1 MLRPY
6 RFLQCEKDSTMNKG
20 TRFFNCDLQVHT
32 PRDINWS
39 GSKPVTDA
47 DRNIYAERFVLACR
61 EKGVNAVAITD
72 HHDLAFF
79 SYIKGAANNEVDD
92 SGQPIIDS
100 KKLVVFPG
108 IELTFSNPPCQAL
121 LILDADFPEE
131 QFTRELHKLSLDQ
144 NPVDEASTKQTV
156 AIPSDVVNGLK
167 DLHIKLNSVDV
178 LKGKYIILPHTAR
191 GHKGILRRDL
201 YEHYVKM
208 PCVSGY
214 IDGSIPDNQGLKN
227 IINGKDKNYGFKSI
241 AVFQTSDNRKDTFED
256 LGTATTW
263 VKWATPTAEA
273 LRQASLAKESRMS
286 LIEPSLPQIF
296 ISKLS
301 VTNSKFLGRVEL
313 ELNQQYNAFI
323 GGRGTGKSTLL
334 EYLRWGLCDQ
344 ILGLGKYETES
355 EIQKRR
361 QVLIDKTLVPFS
373 GEVRITASVNGIEHF
388 VKRNSVTKEIQLKI
402 GNNDFEKVTEEE
414 VRRLIP
420 IQAYSQKQLSSV
432 GVRTDELKRFIQ
444 QPITNELNNIAF
456 NLREVSKNLK
466 NAYRNLVRKKE
477 IQSEIEELKLQH
489 KSVGDQVQN
498 LRKSLKGLTDDDKK
512 IIENKELFENQKTFI
527 QESNNEINIFKRKFE
542 TLKESLSE
550 YPSKIEEKSDYL
562 NKELLDEIQK
572 EKDQIFEKIKS
583 SISEILKL
591 FSSEQLGNYNSSVEK
606 WEKLKESFDTSYIQI
621 KDKTSANENIIKEI
635 NQLENRSRELTDSIN
650 ERISRIKELGNPETI
665 FIQEKGKWYDLHQSK
680 IELLNAQASNFTD
693 LSQGIIKAEIT
704 RSINIGEIKELVTN
718 SFSGTRI
725 NKEKIDNFCDSI
737 KDSESPLD
745 TWKIIL
751 EELKSLAEYKI
762 LEDKPIE
769 LPETPLLTENG
780 LNETNIKRIVE
791 LFTPENWLAMMT
803 QEIEFEPHFFYLSGN
818 EMQDEIPFSEAS
830 AGQQATALLSV
841 LLNQEG
847 NPLLIDQPEDDI
859 DNRAINDIIENIWK
873 AKNRRQLIFTSHNA
887 NLVVNGDAE
896 LVVCCDYKE
905 SSQQTQGGIKYEGAI
920 DNTEIRNE
928 ITSIMEGGEKAFKL
942 RKEKY
947 GF

>member
-1 MLRPY
+1 
-6 RFLQCEKDSTMNKG
+6 MNKG
-20 TRFFNCDLQVHT
+20 TRFYNCDFQVHT

-39 GSKPVTDA
+39 GPKPVSDA
-47 DRNIYAERFVLACR
+47 DRSAYAERFVLACR
-61 EKGVNAVAITD
+61 QKGVNAVAITD

-79 SYIKGAANNEVDD
+79 PYIKAAANNEVDD

-108 IELTFSNPPCQAL
+108 IELTLSNPPCQAL
-121 LILDADFPEE
+121 LILDANFPED
-131 QFTRELHKLSLDQ
+131 QLIRVLHKLSLEP
-144 NPVDEASTKQTV
+144 NPVAEASTKQTV

-167 DLHIKLNSVDV
+167 DLHIKLDSIDV

-214 IDGSIPDNQGLKN
+214 LDGAIPDDQGLKN
-227 IINGKDKNYGFKSI
+227 IINGKDRNYGFKSI

-286 LIEPSLPQIF
+286 LVEPSLPQIF

-301 VTNSKFLGRVEL
+301 LTNSKFLGRVEL

-373 GEVRITASVNGIEHF
+373 GEVRITASVNGIEHI

-402 GNNDFEKVTEEE
+402 GNDDFEKVTEEE

-466 NAYRNLVRKKE
+466 NAYGNLVRKKE
-477 IQSEIEELKLQH
+477 IQSEIDELKLQH
-489 KSVGDQVQN
+489 KSIGEQVQN
-498 LRKSLKGLTDDDKK
+498 LRKSLKGLTSDDKK
-512 IIENKELFENQKTFI
+512 IIENKELFENEQTFI
-527 QESNNEINIFKRKFE
+527 QESNNEIELFKQKFE
-542 TLKESLSE
+542 TLAESLSE
-550 YPSKIEEKSDYL
+550 YPAKIEENTKIL
-562 NKELLDEIQK
+562 NNEVLSEIQS
-572 EKDQIFEKIKS
+572 EKDQIFDKIKS
-583 SISEILKL
+583 SLSEILKL
-591 FSSEQLGNYNSSVEK
+591 FSSEQLEGYNASIDK
-606 WEKLKESFDTSYIQI
+606 WNELKKSFDASYGQI
-621 KDKTSANENIIKEI
+621 KEKASTNESIIKEI
-635 NQLENRSRELTDSIN
+635 NQLETRLRELTDSIN
-650 ERISRIKELGNPETI
+650 ERISRIKELGNPESV
-665 FIQEKGKWYDLHQSK
+665 FIQEKEKWYALHQNK
-680 IELLNAQASNFTD
+680 IDLLNTQASIFTT
-693 LSQGIIKAEIT
+693 LSQGIIKAEVT
-704 RSINIGEIKELVTN
+704 RSINIEEIQELIIT
-718 SFSGTRI
+718 SFTGTRI
-725 NKEKIDNFCDSI
+725 SKDKIDNLCNKI
-737 KDSESPLD
+737 KDSGSPLES
-745 TWKIIL
+745 WKIAL

-769 LPETPLLTENG
+769 LPETPLLADIG
-780 LNETNIKRIVE
+780 LNETNIQRIVE
-791 LFTPENWLAMMT
+791 LFTPDKWLAMVT
-803 QEIEFEPHFFYLSGN
+803 QEIEFEPHFFYSTGN
-818 EMQDEIPFSEAS
+818 EMQDVIPFSEAS

-873 AKNRRQLIFTSHNA
+873 AKNKRQLIFTSHNA

-905 SSQQTQGGIKYEGAI
+905 SSQQTQGEIKHEGAI
-920 DNTEIRNE
+920 DNPEIKKE
-928 ITSIMEGGEKAFKL
+928 ITLIMEGGEKAFKL

>member
-1 MLRPY
+1 
-6 RFLQCEKDSTMNKG
+6 MNKG
-20 TRFFNCDLQVHT
+20 TRFYNCDFQVHT

-39 GSKPVTDA
+39 GPKPVTDA
-47 DRNIYAERFVLACR
+47 DRNAYAERFVLACR

-79 SYIKGAANNEVDD
+79 SYIKAAANNEVDD

-108 IELTFSNPPCQAL
+108 IELTLSNPPCQAL
-121 LILDADFPEE
+121 LILDASFPED
-131 QFTRELHKLSLDQ
+131 QLIRVLHKLSLEP
-144 NPVDEASTKQTV
+144 NPVAEASTKQTV

-167 DLHIKLNSVDV
+167 DLHVKLDSIDV

-214 IDGSIPDNQGLKN
+214 LDGAIPDDQGLKN
-227 IINGKDKNYGFKSI
+227 IINGKDRNYGFKSI

-361 QVLIDKTLVPFS
+361 QILIEKTLVPFS
-373 GEVRITASVNGIEHF
+373 GEVRITASVNGIEHI

-402 GNNDFEKVTEEE
+402 GNDDFEKVTEEE

-466 NAYRNLVRKKE
+466 NAYGNLVRKKE
-477 IQSEIEELKLQH
+477 IQSEIDELKLQH
-489 KSVGDQVQN
+489 KSVGEQVQN

-512 IIENKELFENQKTFI
+512 IIENKELFENEQTFI
-527 QESNNEINIFKRKFE
+527 QESKNEIDLFKQKFE
-542 TLKESLSE
+542 TLGESLSE
-550 YPSKIEEKSDYL
+550 YPSKIEEDANIL
-562 NKELLDEIQK
+562 NSEILSEIHK

-583 SISEILKL
+583 GLSEILKL
-591 FSSEQLGNYNSSVEK
+591 FSEEQLAGYKASIDK
-606 WEKLKESFDTSYIQI
+606 WKELKKSFDASYGQI
-621 KDKTSANENIIKEI
+621 KEKASTNESIIKEI
-635 NQLENRSRELTDSIN
+635 NQLENRLRELTDSIN
-650 ERISRIKELGNPETI
+650 ERISRIKELGNPETV
-665 FIQEKGKWYDLHQSK
+665 FIEEKEKWYALHQNK
-680 IELLNAQASNFTD
+680 IDLLNTQASNFTT
-693 LSQGIIKAEIT
+693 LSQGIIKAEVT
-704 RSINIGEIKELVTN
+704 RSINIEEIQELIIN
-718 SFSGTRI
+718 SLTGTRI
-725 NKEKIDNFCDSI
+725 SKDKIDNLCSKI
-737 KDSESPLD
+737 KDSESPLES
-745 TWKIIL
+745 WKIAL

-769 LPETPLLTENG
+769 LPETPFLTDIG
-780 LNETNIKRIVE
+780 LNETNIQRIVE
-791 LFTPENWLAMMT
+791 LFSPDKWLAMVT
-803 QEIEFEPHFFYLSGN
+803 QEIEFEPHFFYSTGN
-818 EMQDEIPFSEAS
+818 EMQDVIPFSEAS

-873 AKNRRQLIFTSHNA
+873 AKNKRQLIFTSHNA

-905 SSQQTQGGIKYEGAI
+905 SSQQTQGEIKHEGAI
-920 DNTEIRNE
+920 DNPEIKKE
-928 ITSIMEGGEKAFKL
+928 ITLIMEGGEKAFKL

>member
-1 MLRPY
+1 
-6 RFLQCEKDSTMNKG
+6 MNKG
-20 TRFFNCDLQVHT
+20 TRFYNCDFQVHT

-39 GSKPVTDA
+39 GPKPVTDA
-47 DRNIYAERFVLACR
+47 DRNAYAERFVLACR

-79 SYIKGAANNEVDD
+79 SYIKAAANNEVDD

-108 IELTFSNPPCQAL
+108 IELTLSNPPCQAL
-121 LILDADFPEE
+121 LILDANFPED
-131 QFTRELHKLSLDQ
+131 QLIRVLHKLSLEP
-144 NPVDEASTKQTV
+144 NPVAEASTKQTV

-167 DLHIKLNSVDV
+167 DLHVKLDSIDV

-214 IDGSIPDNQGLKN
+214 LDGAIPDDQGLKN
-227 IINGKDKNYGFKSI
+227 IINGKDRNYGFKSI

-301 VTNSKFLGRVEL
+301 VTNSKFLGRIEL

-344 ILGLGKYETES
+344 ILGSGKYETES

-373 GEVRITASVNGIEHF
+373 GEVRITASVNGIEHI

-402 GNNDFEKVTEEE
+402 GNDDFEKVTEEE

-466 NAYRNLVRKKE
+466 NAYGNLVRKKE
-477 IQSEIEELKLQH
+477 IQSEIDELKLQH
-489 KSVGDQVQN
+489 KSVGEQVQN

-512 IIENKELFENQKTFI
+512 IIENKELFENEQTFI
-527 QESNNEINIFKRKFE
+527 QESNNEIDLFKQKFE
-542 TLKESLSE
+542 TLGESLSE
-550 YPSKIEEKSDYL
+550 YPSKIEEDANIL
-562 NKELLDEIQK
+562 NSEILSEIQK

-583 SISEILKL
+583 SLSEILKL
-591 FSSEQLGNYNSSVEK
+591 FSAEQLAGYKTSIDK
-606 WEKLKESFDTSYIQI
+606 WKELKKSFDASYGQI
-621 KDKTSANENIIKEI
+621 KEKASTNESIIKEI
-635 NQLENRSRELTDSIN
+635 NQLEIRLRELTDSIN
-650 ERISRIKELGNPETI
+650 ERISRIKELGNPETV
-665 FIQEKGKWYDLHQSK
+665 FIEEKEKWYALHQNK
-680 IELLNAQASNFTD
+680 IDLLNTQASNFTT
-693 LSQGIIKAEIT
+693 LSQGIIKAEVT
-704 RSINIGEIKELVTN
+704 RSINIEEIQELIIN
-718 SFSGTRI
+718 SLTGTRI
-725 NKEKIDNFCDSI
+725 SKDKIDNLCSKI
-737 KDSESPLD
+737 MDSESPLES
-745 TWKIIL
+745 WKIAL

-769 LPETPLLTENG
+769 LPETPFLTDIG
-780 LNETNIKRIVE
+780 LNETNIQRIVE
-791 LFTPENWLAMMT
+791 LFSPDKWLAMVT
-803 QEIEFEPHFFYLSGN
+803 QEIEFEPHFFYSTGN
-818 EMQDEIPFSEAS
+818 EMQDVIPFSEAS

-859 DNRAINDIIENIWK
+859 DNRAINEIIENIWK
-873 AKNRRQLIFTSHNA
+873 AKNKRQLIFTSHNA

-905 SSQQTQGGIKYEGAI
+905 SSQQTQGEIKHEGAI
-920 DNTEIRNE
+920 DNPEIKNE
-928 ITSIMEGGEKAFKL
+928 ITLIMEGGEKAFKL

>member
-1 MLRPY
+1 
-6 RFLQCEKDSTMNKG
+6 MNKG
-20 TRFFNCDLQVHT
+20 TRYYNCDFQVHT

-39 GSKPVTDA
+39 GPKPVSDA
-47 DRNIYAERFVLACR
+47 DRISYAERFVLACR

-79 SYIKGAANNEVDD
+79 PFIKAAAQNEVDD
-92 SGQPIIDS
+92 NGQPVADS
-100 KKLVVFPG
+100 DKLVVFPG
-108 IELTFSNPPCQAL
+108 IELTLSNPPCQAL
-121 LILDADFPEE
+121 LILDANFPED
-131 QFTRELHKLSLDQ
+131 QLLRVLHKLSIEP
-144 NPVDEASTKQTV
+144 NPITEPSTIQTV
-156 AIPSDVVNGLK
+156 PIPEEVINGLQ
-167 DLHIKLNSVDV
+167 DLHKKLDSVDI
-178 LKGKYIILPHTAR
+178 LKGKYIVLPHTGR
-191 GHKGILRRDL
+191 GHKGILRRDF
-201 YEHYVKM
+201 YEYYKKM

-214 IDGSIPDNQGLKN
+214 LDGEIPDNEGFKN
-227 IINGKDKNYGFKSI
+227 IINGKDRNYGFKSI

-273 LRQASLAKESRMS
+273 LRQASLAKESRLS

-344 ILGLGKYETES
+344 IVGAGRYESES
-355 EIQKRR
+355 EIQRRR
-361 QVLIDKTLVPFS
+361 QVLIDKTLVPYS
-373 GEVRITASVNGIEHF
+373 GEARITASVNGIEHI

-444 QPITNELNNIAF
+444 QPITHELNNIAF

-466 NAYRNLVRKKE
+466 SAYSNLVRKKE
-477 IQSEIEELKLQH
+477 IQSEIDELKLQQ
-489 KSVGDQVQN
+489 KSVSEQVQN

-512 IIENKELFENQKTFI
+512 IIENKELFENEQTFI
-527 QESNNEINIFKRKFE
+527 QESNNEIDLFKEKFE
-542 TLKESLSE
+542 ELSESLKDYPAKIDQDTKILNDQILSEIQNKKEQLFKNITSSLSE
-550 YPSKIEEKSDYL
+550 
-562 NKELLDEIQK
+562 IQ
-572 EKDQIFEKIKS
+572 
-583 SISEILKL
+583 KL
-591 FSSEQLGNYNSSVEK
+591 FSEEQLSGYNTSIGK
-606 WEKLKESFDTSYIQI
+606 WQELKRSFDASYAQI
-621 KDKTSANENIIKEI
+621 KEKASTNESIIKEI
-635 NQLENRSRELTDSIN
+635 NLLEARLRELTDSIN
-650 ERISRIKELGNPETI
+650 DRISRIKELGNPEST
-665 FIQEKGKWYDLHQSK
+665 FNEEKEKWYELHQQK
-680 IELLNAQASNFTD
+680 IDLLNTQASNFTT
-693 LSQGIIKAEIT
+693 LSKGIIKAEVT
-704 RSINIGEIKELVTN
+704 RSINIDEIQELIVN
-718 SFSGTRI
+718 SFTGTRI
-725 NKEKIDNFCDSI
+725 SKDKIDNLCVKI
-737 KDSESPLD
+737 KESESPLES
-745 TWKIIL
+745 WKTAL

-769 LPETPLLTENG
+769 LPETPLLTEIG
-780 LNETNIKRIVE
+780 LNEINKQRIVE
-791 LFTPENWLAMMT
+791 LFSPDNWLSMLT
-803 QEIEFEPHFFYLSGN
+803 QEIEFEPHFFYSTGN
-818 EMQDEIPFSEAS
+818 DMQDVIPFSEAS

-847 NPLLIDQPEDDI
+847 TPLLIDQPEDDI
-859 DNRAINDIIENIWK
+859 DNRAINDIIQSIWK
-873 AKNRRQLIFTSHNA
+873 AKNKRQLIFTSHNA

-905 SSQQTQGGIKYEGAI
+905 SSQQTQGEVKYEGAI
-920 DNTEIRNE
+920 DNPEIKKE
-928 ITSIMEGGEKAFKL
+928 ITLIMEGGEKAFKL

>member
-1 MLRPY
+1 
-6 RFLQCEKDSTMNKG
+6 MNKG
-20 TRFFNCDLQVHT
+20 TRFYNCDFQVHT
-32 PRDINWS
+32 PRDIQWS
-39 GSKPVTDA
+39 GPKPISEA
-47 DRNIYAERFVLACR
+47 DRNAYAERFVLACR

-79 SYIKGAANNEVDD
+79 PFIKAAANNEVDD
-92 SGQPIIDS
+92 NGQPISDNE
-100 KKLVVFPG
+100 KLIVFPG
-108 IELTFSNPPCQAL
+108 IELTLSNPPCQAL
-121 LILDADFPEE
+121 IILDANFPED
-131 QFTRELHKLSLDQ
+131 QLLRVLHKLSIEP
-144 NPVDEASTKQTV
+144 NPITEPSTIQTV
-156 AIPSDVVNGLK
+156 PIPEEVINGLK
-167 DLHIKLNSVDV
+167 DLHKKLDSLDV
-178 LKGKYIILPHTAR
+178 LKGKYIVLPHTGR
-191 GHKGILRRDL
+191 GHKGILRRDF
-201 YEHYVKM
+201 YEYYKKM

-214 IDGSIPDNQGLKN
+214 LDGEIPDNEGFKN
-227 IINGKDKNYGFKSI
+227 IINGKDRNYGFKSI

-273 LRQASLAKESRMS
+273 LRQASLAKESRLS

-301 VTNSKFLGRVEL
+301 VTNSKFSGRVEL

-344 ILGLGKYETES
+344 IIGVGRYESES

-361 QVLIDKTLVPFS
+361 QVLIDKTLVPYS
-373 GEVRITASVNGIEHF
+373 GEVRITASVNGIEHI

-466 NAYRNLVRKKE
+466 SAYSNLVRKKE
-477 IQSEIEELKLQH
+477 IQSEIDELKLQQ
-489 KSVGDQVQN
+489 KSVSEQVQN

-512 IIENKELFENQKTFI
+512 IIENKELFENEQTFI
-527 QESNNEINIFKRKFE
+527 QESNNEIDLFKQKFE
-542 TLKESLSE
+542 AISESLKD
-550 YPSKIEEKSDYL
+550 YPSKVDQETKIL
-562 NKELLDEIQK
+562 NGEILSEIQTEK
-572 EKDQIFEKIKS
+572 EQLFEKIKAS
-583 SISEILKL
+583 LSEIQGL
-591 FSSEQLGNYNSSVEK
+591 FSKEQLSGYNISIAK
-606 WEKLKESFDTSYIQI
+606 WWELKKTFDASYAQI
-621 KDKTSANENIIKEI
+621 KEKASANESIIKEI
-635 NQLENRSRELTDSIN
+635 SLLEARLRELTDSIN
-650 ERISRIKELGNPETI
+650 DRISKIKEIGNPESA
-665 FIQEKGKWYDLHQSK
+665 FNKQKEKWYELHQQK
-680 IELLNAQASNFTD
+680 INLLNTQASNFTT
-693 LSQGIIKAEIT
+693 LSKGIIKAEVT
-704 RSINIGEIKELVTN
+704 RSINIEEIQQLLVN
-718 SFSGTRI
+718 SFTGTRI
-725 NKEKIDNFCDSI
+725 SKDKIDSLCAKI
-737 KDSESPLD
+737 KESESPLES
-745 TWKIIL
+745 WKATL

-769 LPETPLLTENG
+769 LPETFSLTEIG
-780 LNETNIKRIVE
+780 FNETNKQRIVE
-791 LFTPENWLAMMT
+791 LFSPENWLSMLT
-803 QEIEFEPHFFYLSGN
+803 QEIEFEPHFFYSTGN
-818 EMQDEIPFSEAS
+818 EMQDVIPFSEAS

-847 NPLLIDQPEDDI
+847 SPLLIDQPEDDI
-859 DNRAINDIIENIWK
+859 DNRAINDIIESIWK
-873 AKNRRQLIFTSHNA
+873 AKNKRQLIFTSHNA

-905 SSQQTQGGIKYEGAI
+905 SSQQTQGEVKYEGAI
-920 DNTEIRNE
+920 DNQEIKKE
-928 ITSIMEGGEKAFKL
+928 ITLIMEGGEKAFKL

>member
-1 MLRPY
+1 
-6 RFLQCEKDSTMNKG
+6 MNKG
-20 TRFFNCDLQVHT
+20 TRFYNCDFQVHT

-39 GSKPVTDA
+39 GPKPVSDV
-47 DRNIYAERFVLACR
+47 DRNAYAERFVLACR
-61 EKGVNAVAITD
+61 EKSVNAVAITD

-79 SYIKGAANNEVDD
+79 PYIKAAANNEVDN

-100 KKLVVFPG
+100 NKLVVFPG
-108 IELTFSNPPCQAL
+108 IELTLSNPPCQAL
-121 LILDADFPEE
+121 LILDANFPED
-131 QFTRELHKLSLDQ
+131 QLLRVLHKLSIEP
-144 NPVDEASTKQTV
+144 NPITEPSTIETV
-156 AIPSDVVNGLK
+156 PISSEVVNGLK
-167 DLHIKLNSVDV
+167 DLHSKLDSIDI
-178 LKGKYIILPHTAR
+178 LKGKYIILPHTGR
-191 GHKGILRRDL
+191 GHKGILRRDF
-201 YEHYVKM
+201 YEYYKKM

-214 IDGSIPDNQGLKN
+214 LDGAIPNDQGLKN
-227 IINGKDKNYGFKSI
+227 IINGEDRNYGFKSI

-301 VTNSKFLGRVEL
+301 VTNSKFMGRVEL

-344 ILGLGKYETES
+344 ILGIGKYETES

-373 GEVRITASVNGIEHF
+373 GEVRITASVNGIEHI

-402 GNNDFEKVTEEE
+402 GNDDFEKVTEEE

-420 IQAYSQKQLSSV
+420 IQAYSQKQLSRV

-466 NAYRNLVRKKE
+466 NAYSNLVRKKE
-477 IQSEIEELKLQH
+477 IQSEIDELKLQH
-489 KSVGDQVQN
+489 KSVGEQVQN
-498 LRKSLKGLTDDDKK
+498 LRKSLKGLTDEDKK
-512 IIENKELFENQKTFI
+512 IIENKELFENEQTFI
-527 QESNNEINIFKRKFE
+527 QESNNEIDLFKQKFE
-542 TLKESLSE
+542 TLGESLSE
-550 YPSKIEEKSDYL
+550 YPSKIQEDANIL
-562 NKELLDEIQK
+562 NSEILSEIQK
-572 EKDQIFEKIKS
+572 EKEQIFEQIKS
-583 SISEILKL
+583 RLAEILKL
-591 FSSEQLGNYNSSVEK
+591 FSADKLAGYNDSIDK
-606 WEKLKESFDTSYIQI
+606 WKEIKKSFDASYGQI
-621 KDKTSANENIIKEI
+621 KEKASANESIIKEI
-635 NQLENRSRELTDSIN
+635 NQLEARLRELTDSIN
-650 ERISRIKELGNPETI
+650 ERISRIKELGNPETV
-665 FIQEKGKWYDLHQSK
+665 FMEEKEKWYALHQNK
-680 IELLNAQASNFTD
+680 IDLLNTQASNFTI
-693 LSQGIIKAEIT
+693 LSQGIIKAEVT
-704 RSINIGEIKELVTN
+704 RSINIEEIQELIVN
-718 SFSGTRI
+718 SFTGTRI
-725 NKEKIDNFCDSI
+725 SKDKIDNLCKKI
-737 KDSESPLD
+737 KDSESPLES
-745 TWKIIL
+745 WKMAL

-769 LPETPLLTENG
+769 LPETPLLTDIG
-780 LNETNIKRIVE
+780 LNETNIQRIVE
-791 LFTPENWLAMMT
+791 LFSPDKWLAMVT
-803 QEIEFEPHFFYLSGN
+803 QEIEFEPHFFYSTGN
-818 EMQDEIPFSEAS
+818 EMQDVIPFSEAS

-873 AKNRRQLIFTSHNA
+873 AKNKRQLIFTSHNA

-905 SSQQTQGGIKYEGAI
+905 SSQQTQGEIKYEGAI
-920 DNTEIRNE
+920 DNPEIKKE
-928 ITSIMEGGEKAFKL
+928 ITLIMEGGEKAFKL

>member
-1 MLRPY
+1 
-6 RFLQCEKDSTMNKG
+6 MNKG
-20 TRFFNCDLQVHT
+20 TRFYNCDFQVHS

-39 GSKPVTDA
+39 GPKPVSDE
-47 DRNIYAERFVLACR
+47 DRNAYAERFVLACR

-79 SYIKGAANNEVDD
+79 PYIKAAANNEVDNN
-92 SGQPIIDS
+92 GQPIIDRE
-100 KKLVVFPG
+100 KLVVFPG
-108 IELTFSNPPCQAL
+108 IELTISNPPCQAL
-121 LILDADFPEE
+121 LILDANFPED
-131 QFTRELHKLSLDQ
+131 QLLRVLHKLSIEP
-144 NPVDEASTKQTV
+144 NPLSEPSTTQTV
-156 AIPSDVVNGLK
+156 PIPSDVVNGFR
-167 DLHIKLNSVDV
+167 DLYAKLDSIDI
-178 LKGKYIILPHTAR
+178 LKGKYIILPHTGR
-191 GHKGILRRDL
+191 GHKGVLRRDF
-201 YEHYVKM
+201 YEHYIKM

-214 IDGSIPDNQGLKN
+214 LDGAIPDDQGLKN
-227 IINGKDKNYGFKSI
+227 IINGKDRNYGFKSI

-286 LIEPSLPQIF
+286 LVEPGLPQIF

-344 ILGLGKYETES
+344 ILGVGNYETES

-361 QVLIDKTLVPFS
+361 QVLIAKTLVPFS
-373 GEVRITASVNGIEHF
+373 GEVRINASVNGIEHI

-402 GNNDFEKVTEEE
+402 GSNDFDKVTEEE

-444 QPITNELNNIAF
+444 QPIINELNNIAF

-466 NAYRNLVRKKE
+466 NAYGNLVRKKE

-489 KSVGDQVQN
+489 KSVGEQVQN
-498 LRKSLKGLTDDDKK
+498 LRKSLKGLTEEDKK
-512 IIENKELFENQKTFI
+512 IIENKELFENEQTFI
-527 QESNNEINIFKRKFE
+527 QESNNEISLFKEKFE
-542 TLKESLSE
+542 ALTESLID
-550 YPSKIEEKSDYL
+550 YPSQIEEETKILNSEILSEIQNEKVQIFQNIKSRL
-562 NKELLDEIQK
+562 SEIQK
-572 EKDQIFEKIKS
+572 
-583 SISEILKL
+583 L
-591 FSSEQLGNYNSSVEK
+591 FSEEQLSPYNTSIGK
-606 WEKLKESFDTSYIQI
+606 WKELKKAFDASYSQI
-621 KDKTSANENIIKEI
+621 KEKASANESIIKEI
-635 NQLENRSRELTDSIN
+635 NQLEIRLRELTDSIN
-650 ERISRIKELGNPETI
+650 DRLSRIKELGNPESI
-665 FIQEKGKWYDLHQSK
+665 FIEEKEKWYALHQNK
-680 IELLNAQASNFTD
+680 IDLLNSQASNFTT
-693 LSQGIIKAEIT
+693 LSKGIIKAEVT
-704 RSINIGEIKELVTN
+704 RSINIEEIQETIIN
-718 SFSGTRI
+718 SFTGTRI
-725 NKEKIDNFCDSI
+725 SKEKIDNLCNKI
-737 KDSESPLD
+737 KESESPLES
-745 TWKIIL
+745 WKSAL
-751 EELKSLAEYKI
+751 EELKALAEHKI
-762 LEDKPIE
+762 LEDKPLE
-769 LPETPLLTENG
+769 LPETPMLTEAG
-780 LNETNIKRIVE
+780 LNDVNIQRIVE
-791 LFTPENWLAMMT
+791 LFSPENWLAMVT
-803 QEIEFEPHFFYLSGN
+803 QEIEFEPHFFYSTGN
-818 EMQDEIPFSEAS
+818 EMQDTIPFSEAS

-859 DNRAINDIIENIWK
+859 DNRAINDIIQNIWK
-873 AKNRRQLIFTSHNA
+873 AKNKRQLIFTSHNA

-905 SSQQTQGGIKYEGAI
+905 SSQQTQGEIKYEGAI
-920 DNTEIRNE
+920 DNPEIKKE
-928 ITSIMEGGEKAFKL
+928 ITLIMEGGEKAFKL

>member
-1 MLRPY
+1 
-6 RFLQCEKDSTMNKG
+6 MNKG
-20 TRFFNCDLQVHT
+20 TRFYNCDFQVHT

-39 GSKPVTDA
+39 GPKPVTDA
-47 DRNIYAERFVLACR
+47 DRNSYAERFVLACR
-61 EKGVNAVAITD
+61 EKSVNAVAITD

-79 SYIKGAANNEVDD
+79 PYIKAAANNEVDD

-108 IELTFSNPPCQAL
+108 IELTLSNPPCQAL
-121 LILDADFPEE
+121 LILDANFPED
-131 QFTRELHKLSLDQ
+131 QLIRVLHKLSLEP
-144 NPVDEASTKQTV
+144 NPVAEASTKQSV

-167 DLHIKLNSVDV
+167 DLHVKLDSIDV

-191 GHKGILRRDL
+191 GHKGVLRRDL

-214 IDGSIPDNQGLKN
+214 LDGEIPNDQGLKN
-227 IINGKDKNYGFKSI
+227 IINGKDRNYGFKSI

-301 VTNSKFLGRVEL
+301 VTNSKFLGRIEL

-373 GEVRITASVNGIEHF
+373 GEVRITASVNGIEHI

-402 GNNDFEKVTEEE
+402 GNDDFEKVTEEE

-466 NAYRNLVRKKE
+466 NAYGNLVRKKE
-477 IQSEIEELKLQH
+477 IQSEIDELKLQH
-489 KSVGDQVQN
+489 KSVSEQVQN
-498 LRKSLKGLTDDDKK
+498 LRKSLKGLSDDDKK
-512 IIENKELFENQKTFI
+512 IIENKELFENEQTFI
-527 QESNNEINIFKRKFE
+527 QESNNEIDLFKQKFE
-542 TLKESLSE
+542 TLEESLSE
-550 YPSKIEEKSDYL
+550 YPTKIEEDASIL
-562 NKELLDEIQK
+562 NSEILSEIQN
-572 EKDQIFEKIKS
+572 EKDQIFENIKS
-583 SISEILKL
+583 SLSETLNL
-591 FSSEQLGNYNSSVEK
+591 FSVEQLAGYKASIDK
-606 WEKLKESFDTSYIQI
+606 WRELKKSFDASYGQI
-621 KDKTSANENIIKEI
+621 KEKASSNESIIKEI
-635 NQLENRSRELTDSIN
+635 NQLEIRLRELTDSIN
-650 ERISRIKELGNPETI
+650 ERISRIKELGNPETV
-665 FIQEKGKWYDLHQSK
+665 FIEEKEKWYALHQSK
-680 IELLNAQASNFTD
+680 IDLLNTQASNFTT
-693 LSQGIIKAEIT
+693 LSQGIIKTEVT
-704 RSINIGEIKELVTN
+704 RSINIEEIQELIIN
-718 SFSGTRI
+718 SLTGTRI
-725 NKEKIDNFCDSI
+725 SKDKIDNLCSKI
-737 KDSESPLD
+737 KYSESPLES
-745 TWKIIL
+745 WKIAL

-769 LPETPLLTENG
+769 LPETPFLTDIG
-780 LNETNIKRIVE
+780 LNETNIQRIVE
-791 LFTPENWLAMMT
+791 LFSPDKWLAMVT
-803 QEIEFEPHFFYLSGN
+803 QEIEFEPHFFYSTGN
-818 EMQDEIPFSEAS
+818 EMQDVIPFSEAS

-873 AKNRRQLIFTSHNA
+873 AKNKRQLIFTSHNA

-905 SSQQTQGGIKYEGAI
+905 SSQQTQGEIKHEGAI
-920 DNTEIRNE
+920 DNPEIKNE
-928 ITSIMEGGEKAFKL
+928 ITLIMEGGEKAFKL

>member
-1 MLRPY
+1 
-6 RFLQCEKDSTMNKG
+6 MNKG
-20 TRFFNCDLQVHT
+20 TRFYNCDFQVHT

-39 GSKPVTDA
+39 GPKPVSDV
-47 DRNIYAERFVLACR
+47 DRNAYAERFVLACR
-61 EKGVNAVAITD
+61 EKSINAVAITD

-79 SYIKGAANNEVDD
+79 PYIKAAANNEVDN

-108 IELTFSNPPCQAL
+108 IELTLSNPPCQAL
-121 LILDADFPEE
+121 LILDANFPED
-131 QFTRELHKLSLDQ
+131 QLLRVLHKLSIEP
-144 NPVDEASTKQTV
+144 NPITEPSTIETV
-156 AIPSDVVNGLK
+156 PIPSEVVNGLK
-167 DLHIKLNSVDV
+167 DLHSKLDSIDI
-178 LKGKYIILPHTAR
+178 LKGKYIILPHTGR
-191 GHKGILRRDL
+191 GHKGILRRDF
-201 YEHYVKM
+201 YEYYKKM

-214 IDGSIPDNQGLKN
+214 LDGAIPNDQGLKN
-227 IINGKDKNYGFKSI
+227 IINGEDRNYGFKSI

-286 LIEPSLPQIF
+286 LMEPSLPQIF

-313 ELNQQYNAFI
+313 ELNRQYNAFI

-344 ILGLGKYETES
+344 ILGFGKYETES

-373 GEVRITASVNGIEHF
+373 GEVRITASVNGIEHI

-402 GNNDFEKVTEEE
+402 GNDDFEKVTEEE

-466 NAYRNLVRKKE
+466 NAYGNLVRKKE
-477 IQSEIEELKLQH
+477 IQSEIDELKLQH
-489 KSVGDQVQN
+489 KSVGEQVQN

-512 IIENKELFENQKTFI
+512 IIENKELFENEQTFI
-527 QESNNEINIFKRKFE
+527 QESNNEIDLFKQKFE
-542 TLKESLSE
+542 TLAETLSE
-550 YPSKIEEKSDYL
+550 YPSKIEENTKIL
-562 NKELLDEIQK
+562 NSEILSEIQN

-583 SISEILKL
+583 SLSDILNL
-591 FSSEQLGNYNSSVEK
+591 FSSEQLAGYNASIDK
-606 WEKLKESFDTSYIQI
+606 WKELKKSFDAAYGQI
-621 KDKTSANENIIKEI
+621 KEKASANESIIKEI
-635 NQLENRSRELTDSIN
+635 NQLEIRLRELTDSIN
-650 ERISRIKELGNPETI
+650 ERISKIKELGNPESV
-665 FIQEKGKWYDLHQSK
+665 FIEEKEKWYALHQNK
-680 IELLNAQASNFTD
+680 IDLLNAQASNFTT
-693 LSQGIIKAEIT
+693 LSKGIIKAEVT
-704 RSINIGEIKELVTN
+704 RSINIEEIQELIVN
-718 SFSGTRI
+718 SFTGTRI
-725 NKEKIDNFCDSI
+725 SKDKIDNLCGKI
-737 KDSESPLD
+737 KDSESPLES
-745 TWKIIL
+745 WKSAL

-769 LPETPLLTENG
+769 LPETPILTDIG
-780 LNETNIKRIVE
+780 LNDTNIQRIVE
-791 LFTPENWLAMMT
+791 LFSPDKWLAMVT
-803 QEIEFEPHFFYLSGN
+803 QEIEFEPHFFYSTGN
-818 EMQDEIPFSEAS
+818 EMQDVIPFSEAS

-859 DNRAINDIIENIWK
+859 DNRAINDIIENIWN
-873 AKNRRQLIFTSHNA
+873 AKNKRQLIFTSHNA

-905 SSQQTQGGIKYEGAI
+905 SSQQTQGEIKHEGAI
-920 DNTEIRNE
+920 DNPEIKKE
-928 ITSIMEGGEKAFKL
+928 ITLIMEGGEKAFKL